1 MESFGEWF
9 AGLWRELAGQDRAER
24 REVLVLSYVH
34 GPDRGEPA
42 LGLLGRSWVR
52 RGAGYWA
59 RRAAA
64 TAAYLV
70 LAALLGVMVLGFGPY
85 LLYSRQYAL
94 AAHVPQAV
102 KVLLLVVWY
111 APVVPAFTAMYR
123 RLVLY
128 GYRRDRLRDA
138 PAPTRFLVTGP
149 MVVLAVPFFSVAG
162 GLILAMGAAT
172 LRPDFPG
179 ESAAR
184 EGLRRYQAA
193 QLEQAQVRRAER
205 GRSRRGRAGADGSR
219 RGRSHS

>member
-1 MESFGEWF
+1 VESFGEWF
-9 AGLWRELAGQDRAER
+9 AGLWRELADQDRAER
-24 REVLVLSYVH
+24 REILVLSYVH

-111 APVVPAFTAMYR
+111 APAVPAFTAMYR

-128 GYRRDRLRDA
+128 GYRRNRLRDT
-138 PAPTRFLVTGP
+138 PAPTRFLLAGP
-149 MVVLAVPFFSVAG
+149 MIVLVVPARRRCGRTSPARVRPGRACGAIRPRSLSRRRSAGPSVAEAGVGAG
-162 GLILAMGAAT
+162 GEPPSFEALPAAGAA
-172 LRPDFPG
+172 
-179 ESAAR
+179 
-184 EGLRRYQAA
+184 
-193 QLEQAQVRRAER
+193 
-205 GRSRRGRAGADGSR
+205 
-219 RGRSHS
+219 